1 MARAKLEFGITAKT
15 TSQAKM
21 KGKNMK
27 NQKLSYRLCLSIF
40 VLIGLTANSVFL
52 LQRIV
57 SQDSIGKL
65 LLCVNEILA
74 MIFLLIYLNFNYKLG
89 TILYFLSFMCYLF
102 INIFLL
108 SNSDILTV
116 STFFRLIVIICLFF
130 PWLKSILL
138 GRV

>member
-1 MARAKLEFGITAKT
+1 
-15 TSQAKM
+15 M